1 MLNKQNPELVGDMLS
16 QVLEEEDRPRYARIL
31 SFLDQQAQSVRT
43 GEGEKKSSSRL
54 HLQDWTNFDGAIERI
69 GYL

>member
-43 GEGEKKSSSRL
+43 GAGEKKSPSRL
-54 HLQDWTNFDGAIERI
+54 HLQDRTNFDGAIERI